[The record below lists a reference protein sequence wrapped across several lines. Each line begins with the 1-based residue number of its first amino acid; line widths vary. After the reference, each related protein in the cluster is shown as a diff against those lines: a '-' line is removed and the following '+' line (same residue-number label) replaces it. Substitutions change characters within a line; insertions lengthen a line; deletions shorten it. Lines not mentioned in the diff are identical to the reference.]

1 MSGGRIV
8 SRLGRPLVL
17 GLAGGI
23 GSGKS
28 AAAKVLGELGCLVI
42 DSDAEAR
49 AALEREDVRRTLRSW
64 WGDGVFD
71 ASGGVDRKAVGAIVF
86 SDAAERRRL
95 EGLIHPLIK
104 RRRSAMIEGAEDRVG
119 VVVDAPLLFEAGID
133 VECDAVLFIDA
144 PREDREA
151 RVRARGWA
159 DGELARREGAQMP
172 LDEKMRRSDAVVRND
187 ADLQT
192 LRARV
197 RDAFVMILERVEARE
212 GPGGGMGSGS

>member
-1 MSGGRIV
+1 VSGGAIV

-28 AAAKVLGELGCLVI
+28 AAAKMLGELGCLVI

-49 AALEREDVRRTLRSW
+49 AALEREDVQRTLRSW

-71 ASGGVDRKAVGAIVF
+71 ATGSVDRKAVGAIVF
-86 SDAAERRRL
+86 SDAAERTRL

-133 VECDAVLFIDA
+133 GECDAVLFIDA
-144 PREDREA
+144 PEEDRAA
-151 RVRARGWA
+151 RVRARGWEE
-159 DGELARREGAQMP
+159 GELARRESAQMP
-172 LDEKMRRSDAVVRND
+172 LEEKRDRSDAVVRND
-187 ADLQT
+187 ADLAT
-192 LRARV
+192 LGARV

-212 GPGGGMGSGS
+212 ARRKGSGGGS